1 MPAVIEFSR
10 AEAIPESTTGTIE
23 AQLAG
28 DDGADIESSAVTALV
43 ATLTDH
49 RGTIV
54 NGRSDETPLTHT
66 ILNANGG
73 SLSSTGY
80 LTQTLSVSD
89 TVAVE
94 TGPEY
99 QQRFFTISGTHSG
112 TKTLACE
119 IRFFIRKLTG
129 HP

>member
-10 AEAIPESTTGTIE
+10 AEAIPESATGTLG
-23 AQLAG
+23 AQLVAN
-28 DDGADIESSAVTALV
+28 DGSNIESSAVTALV

-54 NGRSDETPLTHT
+54 NSRDDLT

-73 SLSSTGY
+73 SLSSTGF
-80 LTQTLSVSD
+80 LTQTLSVAD
-89 TVAVE
+89 TAAVE

-99 QQRFFTISGTHSG
+99 QQRFFTIEGTHSG
-112 TKTLACE
+112 GKTLACE
-119 IRFFIRKLTG
+119 IRFFVRKLTG
-129 HP
+129 YP

>member
-1 MPAVIEFSR
+1 MPAVIELARSQ
-10 AEAIPESTTGTIE
+10 AIPESATGTLG
-23 AQLAG
+23 AQLVAN
-28 DDGADIESSAVTALV
+28 DGSNIESSAVTALV

-54 NGRSDETPLTHT
+54 NSRDDLT

-73 SLSSTGY
+73 SLSSTGF
-80 LTQTLSVSD
+80 LTQTLSVAD

-119 IRFFIRKLTG
+119 IRFWVRKLTG
-129 HP
+129 YP

>member
-1 MPAVIEFSR
+1 MPAVIELARSQ
-10 AEAIPESTTGTIE
+10 AIPESATGTLG
-23 AQLAG
+23 AQLVAN
-28 DDGADIESSAVTALV
+28 DGSNIESSAVTALV

-49 RGTIV
+49 RGTII
-54 NGRSDETPLTHT
+54 NGRSEETPLTHT

-80 LTQTLSVSD
+80 LTQVLSVAD
-89 TVAVE
+89 TAAVE

-119 IRFFIRKLTG
+119 IRFFVRKLTG

>member
-1 MPAVIEFSR
+1 MPPVIELARSQS
-10 AEAIPESTTGTIE
+10 IPESATGTLG
-23 AQLAG
+23 AQLVGA
-28 DDGADIESSAVTALV
+28 DGANIDSSAVTTLV

-54 NGRSDETPLTHT
+54 NSRDDLS
-66 ILNANGG
+66 ILGANGG

-80 LTQTLSVSD
+80 LTQTLSVAD
-89 TVAVE
+89 TAAVE

-112 TKTLACE
+112 GKTLACE
-119 IRFFIRKLTG
+119 IRFFVRKLTG
-129 HP
+129 YP

>member
-10 AEAIPESTTGTIE
+10 AEAIPESTTGTIG
-23 AQLAG
+23 AQLTSAG
-28 DDGADIESSAVTALV
+28 QNIESSAVTALV

-54 NGRSDETPLTHT
+54 NSRDDLT

-80 LTQTLSVSD
+80 LTQTLSVAD
-89 TVAVE
+89 TAAVE

-99 QQRFFTISGTHSG
+99 QQRFFTIEGTHSG
-112 TKTLACE
+112 GKTLACE
-119 IRFFIRKLTG
+119 IRFFVRKLTG
-129 HP
+129 YP